1 MLFRLNIK
9 NEIRQKAASVI
20 TAVIRCG
27 GLEKKKS
34 KNKIQ
39 IDAYKRQKIL
49 LRNKL
54 EIALQIFRDTKA
66 QLPDYEISSEELLR
80 QLTEKIDR
88 DLDEVK
94 DILIS
99 LIDVENQLTEIEQS
113 QDIVLSALNESIQ
126 YTNMIENNLSAFK
139 ANIMQKYQTSKAE

>member
-1 MLFRLNIK
+1 MLTPEQI